1 MAERSR
7 GQLIGYALALVLLV
21 VAGFQLVGNRKKA
34 EGAGTPVEVAGADRA
49 PSGAGGAGSGASERR
64 VYVHV
69 AGAVKHPGLYRV
81 RASGR
86 VAGAVA
92 RAGGPARHA
101 DLAGV
106 NLAAPLQDGQQV
118 IVPAGGAAAG
128 GASGGGGGGH
138 AGGHV
143 SLGSAS
149 AEDLDGLDGIGPTLA
164 KRIVDY
170 RQAHGGFRS
179 VDDLRE
185 VEGIGEKR
193 LAALRKA
200 LNP

>member
-7 GQLIGYALALVLLV
+7 GQLIGYGLALVLLV
-21 VAGFQLVGNRKKA
+21 VAGFQLAANRGKGEA
-34 EGAGTPVEVAGADRA
+34 SGRPVAIARDAGPA
-49 PSGAGGAGSGASERR
+49 PRERGGERR
-64 VYVHV
+64 VYVHI
-69 AGAVKHPGLYRV
+69 AGAVRRPGLYRV

-86 VAGAVA
+86 VAAAVA
-92 RAGGPARHA
+92 RAGGPTARA

-118 IVPAGGAAAG
+118 LVPGGAKAG
-128 GASGGGGGGH
+128 DGGDG

-149 AEDLDGLDGIGPTLA
+149 AEDLDRLDGIGPTLA

-170 RQAHGGFRS
+170 RQSHGGFRT

>member
-7 GQLIGYALALVLLV
+7 GQLIGYAVALLLLV
-21 VAGFQLVGNRKKA
+21 VAGFQLVGNRKKGDA
-34 EGAGTPVEVAGADRA
+34 GGTPVAVGR
-49 PSGAGGAGSGASERR
+49 GAGQVAPEREKERR

-69 AGAVKHPGLYRV
+69 AGAVRRPGLYRV

-86 VAGAVA
+86 VAAAVA
-92 RAGGPARHA
+92 RAGGPAPKA

-118 IVPAGGAAAG
+118 LVPGPAKA
-128 GASGGGGGGH
+128 GGGGG

-170 RQAHGGFRS
+170 RQSHGGFRT

>member
-1 MAERSR
+1 MGERSR
-7 GQLIGYALALVLLV
+7 GQLIGYGLALVLLV
-21 VAGFQLVGNRKKA
+21 VAGYELVGNRRQQ
-34 EGAGTPVEVAGADRA
+34 GGSGGVAI
-49 PSGAGGAGSGASERR
+49 AGGAGAPGPAGPSGERRERR
-64 VYVHV
+64 VYVHI
-69 AGAVKHPGLYRV
+69 AGAVKRPGLYRV

-86 VAGAVA
+86 VAAAVA
-92 RAGGPARHA
+92 RAGGPTGKA

-118 IVPAGGAAAG
+118 LVP
-128 GASGGGGGGH
+128 GGGGAGGGG
-138 AGGHV
+138 AGGHGSGGRV

>member
-1 MAERSR
+1 MGERSR
-7 GQLIGYALALVLLV
+7 GQLIGYGVALVLLV
-21 VAGFQLVGNRKKA
+21 VAGFQLVANRKKA
-34 EGAGTPVEVAGADRA
+34 EGSAMPVAIGR
-49 PSGAGGAGSGASERR
+49 GAGEAPPQRGGERR
-64 VYVHV
+64 VYVHI
-69 AGAVKHPGLYRV
+69 AGAVRRPGLYRV

-86 VAGAVA
+86 VAAAVA
-92 RAGGPARHA
+92 RAGGPTGRA

-118 IVPAGGAAAG
+118 LVPGAAKAG
-128 GASGGGGGGH
+128 AAGA

-170 RQAHGGFRS
+170 RQSHGGFRT